1 MSGREPDGR
10 AAIAVLN
17 GGTQTTVQDAGRPG
31 HRHLGIPRSGAADPL
46 SLAVAN
52 RLVGNAWD
60 APALECALG
69 GLHLKF
75 LRGTVIALSGAQMW
89 AQVQGMNVD
98 LNRAVEVE
106 AGDIL
111 TLSYARAGCRSYVA
125 VAGGIEA
132 AEFLGSASTYLPAA
146 LGGIEGRALKAGDM
160 LDVGGAVGASPAT
173 IRKGFI
179 PFLSS
184 HAVLR
189 ARPGPEFDRLSAE
202 SRRYLFTTPFIATPA
217 TDRMGARLRGDRI
230 VTDAPLAM
238 TSSPLLPGT
247 LQCPPDGQP
256 ILALADG
263 HCTGGYAR
271 GLHVIQADQWLLGQI
286 APGMQVSFR
295 RCLDDEAAEILET
308 RNAVWSGLIPGFS
321 F

>member
-1 MSGREPDGR
+1 MS
-10 AAIAVLN
+10 AITVLN

-31 HRHLGIPRSGAADPL
+31 HRHLGIPRSGAADKL
-46 SLAVAN
+46 SFAIAN
-52 RLVGNAWD
+52 HLVGNVWD

-69 GLHLKF
+69 GLHLRF
-75 LRGTVIALSGAQMW
+75 ERDSRIALSGAQMW
-89 AQVQGMNVD
+89 AQINGMNVD
-98 LNRAVEVE
+98 LNRALPVE

-111 TLSYARAGCRSYVA
+111 TLSYARDGCRGYIA
-125 VAGGIEA
+125 VAGGIA
-132 AEFLGSASTYLPAA
+132 ATEFLGSVSTYLPAA
-146 LGGIEGRALKAGDM
+146 LGGVEGRALKAGDT
-160 LDVGGAVGASPAT
+160 LDLSADPAGEGRT
-173 IRKGFI
+173 LPKGYI

-184 HAVLR
+184 HIVLR
-189 ARPGPEFDRLSAE
+189 ARSGPEWDLLSPD
-202 SRRYLFTTPFIATPA
+202 SQRYLFTTPFIATPA
-217 TDRMGARLRGDRI
+217 TDRMGSRLRGDRI
-230 VTDAPLAM
+230 VTDKKFAM

-286 APGMQVSFR
+286 APGMKLSFR
-295 RCLDDEAAEILET
+295 RCFEEEAPDILQT
-308 RNAVWSGLIPGFS
+308 RNALWSTLIPGFS

>member
-1 MSGREPDGR
+1 MSVNP
-10 AAIAVLN
+10 IITILN
-17 GGTQTTVQDAGRPG
+17 GGTQTTVQDSGRPG
-31 HRHLGIPRSGAADPL
+31 HRHLGIPRSGAADRL
-46 SLAVAN
+46 SYAIAN
-52 RLVGNAWD
+52 HLVGNDWD
-60 APALECALG
+60 TPALECALG
-69 GLHLKF
+69 GLHLRF
-75 LRGTVIALSGAQMW
+75 EQDTTIALSGAQMW

-98 LNRAVEVE
+98 LNRAIEVE

-111 TLSYARAGCRSYVA
+111 TLSYARAGCRGYVA
-125 VAGGIEA
+125 IAGGVA
-132 AEFLGSASTYLPAA
+132 AQNFMGSVSTYLPAE
-146 LGGIEGRALKAGDM
+146 LGGLEGRALKVGDK
-160 LDVGGAVGASPAT
+160 LASADAVFGPPRT
-173 IRKGFI
+173 IPKGYI

-189 ARPGPEFDRLSAE
+189 ARSGPEFDKLSAE

-217 TDRMGARLRGDRI
+217 TDRMGSRLRGDRI
-230 VTDAPLAM
+230 VTDEPM
-238 TSSPLLPGT
+238 VMSSSPLLPGT

-286 APGMQVSFR
+286 APGMQISFR
-295 RCLDDEAAEILET
+295 RCFEEEAPDILQT
-308 RNAVWSGLIPGFS
+308 RNATWSSIIPGFS

>member
-1 MSGREPDGR
+1 MTRKPIP
-10 AAIAVLN
+10 AITVLN

-31 HRHLGIPRSGAADPL
+31 YRHLGIPRSGAADRL
-46 SLAVAN
+46 SFAVAN
-52 RLVGNAWD
+52 HLVGNSWD

-75 LRGTVIALSGAQMW
+75 ERAVTIALSGANMSPQIN
-89 AQVQGMNVD
+89 GMTIFMNHPID
-98 LNRAVEVE
+98 VE

-111 TLSYARAGCRSYVA
+111 TLSYARFGCRAYIA
-125 VAGGIEA
+125 VAGGIA
-132 AEFLGSASTYLPAA
+132 AMEFLGSVSTYMPAA
-146 LGGIEGRALKAGDM
+146 LGGIKGRALKSGDDLTLAGPSS
-160 LDVGGAVGASPAT
+160 GSKNSIAA
-173 IRKGFI
+173 GFI
-179 PFLSS
+179 PALSS
-184 HAVLR
+184 HVVLR
-189 ARPGPEFDRLSAE
+189 ARSGPEFDLLSPS

-230 VTDAPLAM
+230 VTDQDFAM
-238 TSSPLLPGT
+238 TSGPLLPGT

-286 APGMQVSFR
+286 APGQKVSFR
-295 RCLDDEAAEILET
+295 RAFEAEAPDILRT
-308 RNAVWSGLIPGFS
+308 RNALWGAVIPGFR